1 MFGPYPFGGLVFGGA
16 YTPALPPAPRPNPL
30 PPERIIVPGLPQR
43 GLAAYT
49 LPTPRVVEIE
59 YATISDAVIPRRNQP
74 TEFAFIL
81 PTPRVVE
88 IEYATIYNVRLSG
101 RNQPTKFAFILP
113 TPRVMGIETDYV
125 ISTTATAPA
134 PDPYLRVTS
143 DNEPRIT
150 LDGEFRVILP

>member
-49 LPTPRVVEIE
+49 
-59 YATISDAVIPRRNQP
+59 
-74 TEFAFIL
+74 L